1 MAQQASPNVAGKT
14 DALRTQPAACSTAVS
29 RKALG
34 SFSSSPMLKG
44 PSVPF
49 QAAAPP
55 YVRVRDEDGEH
66 EEQHLHEPENTQG
79 VEGDGPGVE
88 EDDLD
93 VEDDEEHRR
102 QVVLDGE
109 APAAGRR
116 GGRLDPAL
124 VGFEPG
130 AVVPLRTDQR
140 GHDHGEDRK
149 ACPEGSQY
157 EDGRIRV
164 HRSSLLSVGTDCWR
178 WPGFT
183 PTSCGSRTPPVA
195 DEDREHVKQVT
206 SPTASHLMPAAL

>member
-1 MAQQASPNVAGKT
+1 MAQHARPKVAGKT
-14 DALRTQPAACSTAVS
+14 DDLRTQPAACSTVVS
-29 RKALG
+29 RKPLG
-34 SFSSSPMLKG
+34 SFSSSPMAKG

-66 EEQHLHEPENTQG
+66 EEQHLHEPENPQG

-102 QVVLDGE
+102 QEVLDGE
-109 APAAGRR
+109 TPATGRR
-116 GGRLDPAL
+116 RGRLDPAL
-124 VGFEPG
+124 IGLKLGP
-130 AVVPLRTDQR
+130 VVPLWTDKR

-178 WPGFT
+178 RLGLAA
-183 PTSCGSRTPPVA
+183 PP
-195 DEDREHVKQVT
+195 
-206 SPTASHLMPAAL
+206 SHANG

>member
-1 MAQQASPNVAGKT
+1 MAQHARPKVAGKT
-14 DALRTQPAACSTAVS
+14 DDLRTQPAACSTVVS
-29 RKALG
+29 RKPLG
-34 SFSSSPMLKG
+34 SFSSSPMAKG

-124 VGFEPG
+124 VGLELGP
-130 AVVPLRTDQR
+130 VVPLRTDQR

-157 EDGRIRV
+157 EDGRISV

-178 WPGFT
+178 WLGLTPDSYVP
-183 PTSCGSRTPPVA
+183 PTSVCP

-206 SPTASHLMPAAL
+206 SPTDPHLMP